1 MRREAL
7 SSLIKMCAHACRPE
21 WRYRRL
27 SKKTRQE
34 SIERKWKIKPAV
46 SFEERLLHY
55 VGLMLG
61 RKAEKGIWTGQVC
74 VCVCARAFPK
84 GIRTSQMHAK
94 PSFSLLG
101 FHLFGFPVLVFGF
114 ISWNGLLCQGRR
126 IKFDQKFKGEVFVT
140 NETRKCANDCF
151 QTGFHT
157 SLSLVRR
164 ITGISFKLHAFI
176 LQVLF

>member
-61 RKAEKGIWTGQVC
+61 RKAEKGIRMGQVC
-74 VCVCARAFPK
+74 VCVCVCVRAFPK
-84 GIRTSQMHAK
+84 SIRTSQMYTK
-94 PSFSLLG
+94 SSFSLLG

-114 ISWNGLLCQGRR
+114 ISWNRLFLQGRR
-126 IKFDQKFKGEVFVT
+126 NKFDQEKFKGEVCVT
-140 NETRKCANDCF
+140 NITRKCTNDCF

-157 SLSLVRR
+157 SLSLVRK
-164 ITGISFKLHAFI
+164 IDSTNPNW
-176 LQVLF
+176 